1 MILKGFLI
9 LVAKFVIQGHCGIIN
24 GGMSVKSLIII
35 FLIRFTDK
43 DFTPTPDNLIE
54 TIPTFGPEFYISFNV
69 IIRSYPSSGDGEIL
83 LFKSDSQIH
92 NVKVKSNRDISIKS
106 KVDGS
111 FITTLFS
118 GATLNTPYR
127 IEILQTL
134 VVDKVGNILIIQV
147 KLF

>member
-35 FLIRFTDK
+35 FLIIFTGK
-43 DFTPTPDNLIE
+43 DFSPTHENLLE

-147 KLF
+147 KMF

>member
-1 MILKGFLI
+1 MILKGILIFLT
-9 LVAKFVIQGHCGIIN
+9 KFVIQGRCGIIN

>member
-1 MILKGFLI
+1 M
-9 LVAKFVIQGHCGIIN
+9 
-24 GGMSVKSLIII
+24 
-35 FLIRFTDK
+35 
-43 DFTPTPDNLIE
+43 IE

-92 NVKVKSNRDISIKS
+92 NVKVKSNQDISIKS